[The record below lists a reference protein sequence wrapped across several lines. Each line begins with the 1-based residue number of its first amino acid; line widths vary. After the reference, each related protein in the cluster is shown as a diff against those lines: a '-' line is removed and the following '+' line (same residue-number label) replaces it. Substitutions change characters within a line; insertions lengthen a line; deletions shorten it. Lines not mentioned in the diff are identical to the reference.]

1 MMMMILRFADENAIT
16 FKKNYIPL
24 LPLLSPT
31 LPPPLTGGGV
41 RMAREGGRRNRKRGN
56 RCYN

>member
-1 MMMMILRFADENAIT
+1 MILRFADENAIT